1 MFTPESLQLLCHTI
15 DWSHGERRLD
25 ALGAS
30 LLAAGVL
37 EDVQSRA
44 VDHLYPGLKAR
55 LFIPTGEGADE
66 GADTV
71 VWFEYDVDQMAE
83 IISNYADD
91 LPEVAVEG
99 TPNSSPLKTL
109 GASYSYSTE
118 DLRRVVF
125 ARSNGRQASLN
136 KNKAIEADKAIE
148 RKIDQIA
155 VKGDSASGLPGLCR
169 NANVTLLSAAAP
181 GTGSATEWDGAD
193 KTPQEI
199 FDDVVNLI
207 TSVYTVSNGIHEANF
222 FACPVAQWNVLKTTQ
237 FLTSTSS
244 PMTIL
249 EALQRQ
255 HPEVR
260 FEPWPALQEGAT
272 GDADL
277 AIAMEVDADA
287 MNIELVIP
295 MEARAQ
301 PPQPRNLTFVVPV
314 EAKTG
319 GVLVKRPLAMCY
331 MDSI

>member
-1 MFTPESLQLLCHTI
+1 MFFTPENLYHLCHTM
-15 DWSHGERRLD
+15 DWSRGEQRLD

-30 LLAAGVL
+30 QLAAGVL

-44 VDHLYPGLKAR
+44 VDYLYPALKAR
-55 LFIPTGEGADE
+55 QFIPMGESVDE
-66 GADTV
+66 GASHV
-71 VWFEYDVDQMAE
+71 VWHEYDSSQMAE
-83 IISNYADD
+83 VIANYADD
-91 LPEVAVEG
+91 LPEVAVQASEN
-99 TPNSSPLKTL
+99 TSPLKVL
-109 GASYSYSTE
+109 GLSYSYSTE

-125 ARSNGRQASLN
+125 ARQNGRQASLN
-136 KNKAIEADKAIE
+136 VDKARIADEGIE
-148 RKIDQIA
+148 RKIDSIA
-155 VKGDSASGLPGLCR
+155 VKGDTVHGLPGLCR

-193 KTPQEI
+193 KTAQEI

-207 TSVYTVSNGIHEANF
+207 SSVYTVSNGIHRADF

-237 FLTSTSS
+237 FLTSTDQ

-255 HPEVR
+255 HPEVM
-260 FEPWPALQEGAT
+260 FTDWPALSEGAA

-277 AIAMEVDADA
+277 AIAMERGS
-287 MNIELVIP
+287 MNAELVIP
-295 MEARAQ
+295 MEARPQ
-301 PPQPRNLTFVVPV
+301 PPQPDNLKFKVPV

-319 GVLVKRPLAMCY
+319 GVLVKRPLALCY